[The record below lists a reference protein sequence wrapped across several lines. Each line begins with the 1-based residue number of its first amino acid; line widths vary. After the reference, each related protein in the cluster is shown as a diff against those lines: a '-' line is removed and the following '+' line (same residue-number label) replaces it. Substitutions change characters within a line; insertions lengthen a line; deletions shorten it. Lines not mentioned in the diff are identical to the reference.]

1 MSTPRVVT
9 FEFVLDAGPRSD
21 GTLDIGR
28 RALPGEL
35 RAVAGVRFRY
45 NVEIEIVDLRKA
57 AGLLMLEWLKPG
69 GEPASGRRVIVLP
82 RGDEPLGYLSLVE
95 GGEFIPPAAGRY
107 ALELRL
113 EQESHQLPLEVAPM
127 AQGDGGPFGVA
138 ERRGR

>member
-1 MSTPRVVT
+1 MSTSRIVT
-9 FEFVLDAGPRSD
+9 FEFVMDAGPRSD

-35 RAVAGVRFRY
+35 RAVAGVPFRY

-57 AGLLMLEWLKPG
+57 GGLLVLEWLKPG

-82 RGDEPLGYLSLVE
+82 RGDEPLGYLSLLE
-95 GGEFIPPAAGRY
+95 GGEFVPPATGRY

-113 EQESHQLPLEVAPM
+113 AQESHLLPLEVAPNG
-127 AQGDGGPFGVA
+127 AG
-138 ERRGR
+138 